1 MTRNHTPEAVDDGW
15 LTHLR
20 EIGGGVVP
28 PTPADPHG
36 LARVAVR
43 RTRARR
49 AVLASGGG
57 LAAVAVFAG
66 AAFALGGPTTAGVLL
81 PGGSASVAASVAAS
95 AEASADPSAG
105 PGASASASASADP
118 ASDPAAG
125 EVPDGWHTHELAGLT
140 YSLPPE
146 IVTSGPVEDE
156 PGVTSDMWHSET
168 DPDSPPFLR
177 MAYYEEGPEL
187 EAWPGIA
194 DRTDGEPFDL
204 PGAERAEAFDVAA
217 ETAGLP
223 TGTEVSDDA
232 KGPTMLVLEPATG
245 EGAYIISLN
254 LPHDTAEEFVESFK
268 ATLSLD

>member
-1 MTRNHTPEAVDDGW
+1 MTRNHTPEAVDDCW

-20 EIGGGVVP
+20 EVGGGVVP

-49 AVLASGGG
+49 AFLVSGGG
-57 LAAVAVFAG
+57 LATVAAFAG
-66 AAFALGGPTTAGVLL
+66 AAFALGGPTAGVLL
-81 PGGSASVAASVAAS
+81 PGGSASVAAS
-95 AEASADPSAG
+95 ASADP
-105 PGASASASASADP
+105 SASASADP

-177 MAYYEEGPEL
+177 MAYYDEGPEV

-204 PGAERAEAFDVAA
+204 PGAESAEAFDVAA

-254 LPHDTAEEFVESFK
+254 LPHESAADFVATFK
-268 ATLSLD
+268 TTLSLD

>member
-1 MTRNHTPEAVDDGW
+1 MTRYDHTTEPADDGW

-20 EIGGGVVP
+20 EVGGGVVP
-28 PTPADPHG
+28 PTPADPHD

-49 AVLASGGG
+49 AFLVSGGG
-57 LAAVAVFAG
+57 LTAVAAFAG
-66 AAFALGGPTTAGVLL
+66 AAFALGGPTAAGVLL
-81 PGGSASVAASVAAS
+81 PGGSASVAAS
-95 AEASADPSAG
+95 ADPSAG
-105 PGASASASASADP
+105 SAASASAP
-118 ASDPAAG
+118 AGSGSGPAAG

-156 PGVTSDMWHSET
+156 PGVTSDMWHSSV
-168 DPDSPPFLR
+168 DPDAPPFLR
-177 MAYYEEGPEL
+177 MAWYEDGPEDL
-187 EAWPGIA
+187 PGIT

-217 ETAGLP
+217 EAYGLP
-223 TGTEVSDDA
+223 TGSEVPDDA

-245 EGAYIISLN
+245 KGAYMISLN
-254 LPHDTAEEFVESFK
+254 LPHESAADFVATFK
-268 ATLSLD
+268 TTLSLS